1 MPVGGGPAVPTN
13 AGKPSISPLLYA
25 LSSGLSLCPWSAVS
39 ACDGDSR
46 NGFDA
51 PVPLVLLLLGA
62 AGALGL
68 LLGLW
73 FRRSTPTSGPKLW
86 FTSSGLARLLTFG
99 VCEDAVNGVSPER
112 FMAFG

>member
-62 AGALGL
+62 AGGLGL
-68 LLGLW
+68 LFGLW
-73 FRRSTPTSGPKLW
+73 VSRSTPPNGPKIW
-86 FTSSGLARLLTFG
+86 FTSSGLAEVLTFCG
-99 VCEDAVNGVSPER
+99 GFGAAHGGSP
-112 FMAFG
+112 AS